1 MKIFKV
7 IRANIKTRKISG
19 IALILLMTIISAS
32 ISIIVTCKNNISDS
46 IDKAYTHAKVS
57 DLSLNIATKWYTD
70 DLKTKLE
77 SLEEVD
83 KVQSVDA
90 VTSTYFKF
98 KNKKDNA
105 NIVATRLNKYVD
117 KLYNKK
123 LDGYEDNLPSLSKGE
138 VYLSLGLKTNYKL
151 NVGDTV
157 TYFTQAGSYDLKIK
171 GFVLEPVSGSSMMGF
186 KCIYI
191 SDEDFNI
198 MKHDGEIFE
207 KNSDSYVNIKVCY
220 IYKKDKSLSDLKFSK
235 IVFDKSDIGSYS
247 FGSLTKEQAKY
258 YTGLTPSIVCSML
271 LVFVGILLVIFLIVL
286 GHVLS
291 SSIEMDYTNIGILK
305 SCGFSSRDIKNIYSI
320 QFILYEI
327 IGSAVGIII
336 SIPLVKKI
344 IKLFQPITAI
354 LSYDE
359 IYISKVLLII
369 FIIIMFSYLYI
380 LFICKI
386 TEKISIVNMLNG
398 SLDSFYFDNRFNVP
412 ISKRFLFF
420 KLSFRQITSSFRKYI
435 VTIFIVIC
443 LVFTMMTITIHCN
456 TLDSGSLLES
466 MGVVHSDLSL
476 TSNDSIIKSDKDYM
490 KNVENTIESI
500 SKITDKNKGTSIY
513 TVVNN
518 ESIYTRVKQH
528 DDNNYTTGRKP
539 KYENEISVS
548 DMYLKKNELKIG
560 DSIHI
565 SYRGNEM
572 DYIIT
577 GTFVSTSDAG
587 INVYLNVDGGAKIGI
602 DSFHSFTY
610 NIENPDK
617 KDEIYDLI
625 KKTYPNV
632 FIFQKDTSITKQ
644 LQNIGNLIKYIIYSF
659 SLIFAFIVVFM
670 ICSKF
675 LIEERTNI
683 GIYKALGFT
692 SKKLRILF
700 AARFAIISFI
710 GSLIGIIL
718 STLFSRKMLIMLLKT
733 IGVTNYPDGLYLSS
747 DVLVLCILSIS
758 FFIFAYLATR
768 NIKQVS
774 TTELIK
780 E

>member
-7 IRANIKTRKISG
+7 IKANIKTRKISG
-19 IALILLMTIISAS
+19 IALIILMTIISAS
-32 ISIIVTCKNNISDS
+32 ISIIVTCKNNINDS
-46 IDKAYTHAKVS
+46 IDEAYKHAKVS

-70 DLKTKLE
+70 ELKTKLE
-77 SLEEVD
+77 NIEEVD
-83 KVQSVDA
+83 RVQSVDA

-98 KNKKDNA
+98 KDKKDSTS
-105 NIVATRLNKYVD
+105 IVATRLNKYID
-117 KLYNKK
+117 KLYNKN
-123 LDGYEDNLPSLSKGE
+123 LDGYDSVPPLKKGE

-151 NVGDTV
+151 NVGDIV
-157 TYFTQAGSYDLKIK
+157 TYYTHAGAYDLKIK

-191 SDEDFNI
+191 SDEDFDLIKN
-198 MKHDGEIFE
+198 DGELFE
-207 KNSDSYVNIKVCY
+207 KNNNSYVNIKICY
-220 IYKKDKSLSDLKFSK
+220 IYKKDKDLSDLKFSK
-235 IVFDKSDIGSYS
+235 TVFDKSNIGSYS

-305 SCGFSSRDIKNIYSI
+305 SCGFSSLDIKNIYSI
-320 QFILYEI
+320 QFIIYEI
-327 IGSAVGIII
+327 IGCILGIII
-336 SIPLVKKI
+336 SIPLTKKI

-354 LSYDE
+354 LSYDD
-359 IYISKVLLII
+359 IYISRVLVIILLII
-369 FIIIMFSYLYI
+369 AFSYFYI

-386 TEKISIVNMLNG
+386 SEKISIVNMLNG
-398 SLDSFYFDNRFNVP
+398 NLNDVYFDNRFNVP
-412 ISKRFLFF
+412 ISKRFLYL
-420 KLSFRQITSSFRKYI
+420 KLSFRQITSAFKKYM

-466 MGVVHSDLSL
+466 MGVIHSDLSL
-476 TSNDSIIKSDKDYM
+476 TTEDIIAKSDVNFM
-490 KNVENTIESI
+490 KNVEDTIESI
-500 SKITDKNKGTSIY
+500 SKITNKNKSTSIY
-513 TVVNN
+513 TIVNN

-528 DDNNYTTGRKP
+528 DDNKYTKGRMP
-539 KYENEISVS
+539 KYENEMSVS
-548 DMYLKKNELKIG
+548 DMFLERNELDLG

-565 SYRGNEM
+565 SYRGKEM

-587 INVYLNVDGGAKIGI
+587 INVYLNTDGAAKIGI
-602 DSFHSFTY
+602 KNFHTFTY
-610 NIENPDK
+610 DIEKSDK

-625 KKTYPNV
+625 NKKYPNV
-632 FIFQKDTSITKQ
+632 FIFQKNTSITKQ
-644 LQNIGNLIKYIIYSF
+644 LQSIGNLIKYIIYTF
-659 SLIFAFIVVFM
+659 SIIFAFIVVFM

-675 LIEERTNI
+675 LIEERTDI
-683 GIYKALGFT
+683 GIYKAFGFT
-692 SKKLRILF
+692 TKRLRLLF
-700 AARFAIISFI
+700 ATRFAIISII

-733 IGVTNYPDGLYLSS
+733 IGVTNYPDGLYISS
-747 DVLVLCILSIS
+747 DILILCMLSIS
-758 FFIFAYLATR
+758 FFLFAYCATYK
-768 NIKQVS
+768 IKRVS